1 MDVGGALSLPPRG
14 CARRRVSE
22 RNRRRRLLAR
32 RLKVAPQ
39 GRMRGRC
46 AIAVRLRT
54 AVGKFPLISQRAGP
68 LTASPK
74 GEASLTERL
83 LQHKKGRAFALP

>member
-1 MDVGGALSLPPRG
+1 MDVGGALSLPLWG
-14 CARRRVSE
+14 
-22 RNRRRRLLAR
+22 
-32 RLKVAPQ
+32 KVAPQ

>member
-1 MDVGGALSLPPRG
+1 MDVGGALSLPLWG
-14 CARRRVSE
+14 
-22 RNRRRRLLAR
+22 
-32 RLKVAPQ
+32 KVAPQ

-46 AIAVRLRT
+46 AIAARLRT

-74 GEASLTERL
+74 GEAAQWSGPLTEWL

>member
-1 MDVGGALSLPPRG
+1 MDVGGALSLPLWG
-14 CARRRVSE
+14 
-22 RNRRRRLLAR
+22 
-32 RLKVAPQ
+32 KVAPQ

-46 AIAVRLRT
+46 AIAARRRT

-74 GEASLTERL
+74 GKATLASATQKRQSLRS
-83 LQHKKGRAFALP
+83 ALECL